1 METSKQCFKCNQT
14 LPLSEFYK
22 HPQMADGHLNKC
34 KTCNKRDTM
43 ERYNA
48 LIVTPEF
55 VNSERKR
62 GRQKYHRLYKG
73 KNAGG
78 RDPIYNIRWSEKY
91 PEKVRAHGLS
101 SHLVAIVKGNHLHHW
116 SYRKIHAKDVI
127 ELSPP
132 QHAKAH
138 RFLVYDQERM
148 MYRTTN
154 GVLLDTRERHE
165 AYIFDKIANE
175 ED

>member
-55 VNSERKR
+55 VKSERKR
-62 GRQKYHRLYKG
+62 GRNKYHRLYKDTYAPT
-73 KNAGG
+73 KKEY
-78 RDPIYNIRWSEKY
+78 RQRWMERY
-91 PEKVRAHGLS
+91 PEKVRAHSLS
-101 SHLVAIVKGNHLHHW
+101 GKAKPTISGNHMHHW
-116 SYRKIHAKDVI
+116 SYAIKHAKDVI
-127 ELSPP
+127 ELSPKD
-132 QHAKAH
+132 HAKAH
-138 RFLVYDQERM
+138 RFLLYDQERM
-148 MYRTTN
+148 MYRTTS
-154 GVLLDTRERHE
+154 GVLLDTRQRHE
-165 AYIFDKIANE
+165 AYIFDKISNE

>member
-1 METSKQCFKCNQT
+1 METLKQCFKCNQT

-48 LIVTPEF
+48 LIVTPDFKE
-55 VNSERKR
+55 SERKR
-62 GRQKYHRLYKG
+62 ALNKYYRLYRSPTADLPRQKMAPFYDR
-73 KNAGG
+73 
-78 RDPIYNIRWSEKY
+78 Y
-91 PEKVRAHGLS
+91 PEKKKARSLS
-101 SHLVAIVKGNHLHHW
+101 SHLRSKIEGNHLHHW
-116 SYRKIHAKDVI
+116 SYQQRHAKDVI
-127 ELSPP
+127 DISAKD
-132 QHAKAH
+132 HYKAH
-138 RFLVYDQERM
+138 RFIVYDQERM
-148 MYRTTN
+148 MYRTMD
-154 GVLLDTRERHE
+154 GLLLDTRERHE